1 MLTITHTPAEG
12 TLIEG
17 TAKGDGTAEILKAHR
32 WRWSAT
38 LGAWYIPRTRD
49 TAPPLTRIT
58 AVAGALRAV
67 GFSVATEVDH
77 STRPTAEVEADKAT
91 RAAQRA
97 QRLAAKA
104 HRSAATAQALRE
116 RSQAAWEQVPPDGQ
130 PILVG
135 HHSEAGH
142 RAAIKRGRAA
152 TRRHLEVEAA
162 HERIAAQ
169 AAVAATAPERR
180 YERARMDRR
189 ISTLKAQLRTVE
201 RSISTQGATS
211 LQDRKAQLEDQI
223 TYWEQQM
230 AHRHPRTY
238 SQADISPGDR
248 VLIRGTWWTVARA
261 NPKTCTLYFD
271 PARKIISSYRGRYG
285 EISDHRPATT

>member
-32 WRWSAT
+32 WRWSTT
-38 LGAWYIPRTRD
+38 LGAWYIPHTRD

-58 AVAGALRAV
+58 TVAGALRAA
-67 GFSVATEVDH
+67 GFTVATEIDH
-77 STRPTAEVEADKAT
+77 SARPTAEVEADKAT

-97 QRLAAKA
+97 QRLATKA
-104 HRSAATAQALRE
+104 HRSATIAQALRE

-152 TRRHLEVEAA
+152 TRRHLEAEAT

-180 YERARMDRR
+180 YNRATMDRR
-189 ISTLKAQLRTVE
+189 ISTLKAQLRKIE
-201 RSISTQGATS
+201 RAISTQSTAD
-211 LQDRKAQLEDQI
+211 LEDHKAQLEEQI

-230 AHRHPRTY
+230 AHHHPRAY